1 MYEKAGE
8 FYEQMEMTEKALD
21 CFVKGNSFKKAVEL
35 AKKSNPRHVVPLE
48 EKWGDYLVSIK

>member
-1 MYEKAGE
+1 
-8 FYEQMEMTEKALD
+8 MEMTEKALD

-35 AKKSNPRHVVPLE
+35 AKKNNPRHVVPLE